1 MLDTL
6 QAWDEAL
13 LLLLNGQ
20 PVWLAQV
27 AWVLTSKWATVPV
40 ALLILFR
47 LFAQQSWRH
56 GLMTAPSAGLRGRNG
71 RHRQPAFRRA
81 LHGPGPATL
90 CTFPIS

>member
-27 AWVLTSKWATVPV
+27 VGAHFQVGRMPVVVDPVQAFRPTDMAAWLD
-40 ALLILFR
+40 
-47 LFAQQSWRH
+47 
-56 GLMTAPSAGLRGRNG
+56 GTAASAGLRGRNG
-71 RHRQPAFRRA
+71 RHQRPAFQA
-81 LHGPGPATL
+81 GL
-90 CTFPIS
+90 CTTRPAAVHLSIS

>member
-20 PVWLAQV
+20 PAWLAQV

-40 ALLILFR
+40 ALLIL
-47 LFAQQSWRH
+47 LK
-56 GLMTAPSAGLRGRNG
+56 L
-71 RHRQPAFRRA
+71 
-81 LHGPGPATL
+81 
-90 CTFPIS
+90 